1 MICAVDVYNQLTLMT
16 SILSRNSIDSHTI
29 PNEPNRQN
37 YDHITAYTT
46 ATTTTTTSITSTTS
60 TTTTSIHLLL
70 LLLALSTTT
79 TTTTTTTSTTSTT
92 TTTVIV
98 ERLGTAKGGQR
109 PQNAVN
115 APAPI
120 PVVDDSMVED
130 DDEDDDDI
138 YDEDTYEVEDD
149 DFFEEPIKA
158 VPKNHHPIPVQ
169 LGQGL
174 IAKTRG
180 LVVET
185 KEDMQT
191 PVKTNRVPVV
201 RESPVYHGLQ
211 DPPTPTGRLSD
222 RIERLRQRCIEA
234 LGRDAFNEAYTF
246 LKTFDDQYTSSAYE
260 DDREDDKMNKMKAI
274 LGDSKSHYTPLIEQL
289 IFMEETHS
297 G

>member
-1 MICAVDVYNQLTLMT
+1 MQHYDVMSSKKLY
-16 SILSRNSIDSHTI
+16 
-29 PNEPNRQN
+29 NRQN
-37 YDHITAYTT
+37 QVIV
-46 ATTTTTTSITSTTS
+46 TSTITLRPIITYIYNS
-60 TTTTSIHLLL
+60 
-70 LLLALSTTT
+70 
-79 TTTTTTTSTTSTT
+79 
-92 TTTVIV
+92 VIV
-98 ERLGTAKGGQR
+98 ERLGTAMGGQR
-109 PQNAVN
+109 PQNVVN
-115 APAPI
+115 TPAPI
-120 PVVDDSMVED
+120 PAVDDSMVED
-130 DDEDDDDI
+130 DDEDDDDDDI

-149 DFFEEPIKA
+149 DYFEEPVKA
-158 VPKNHHPIPVQ
+158 PSKNQNPQPVQ

-191 PVKTNRVPVV
+191 PVKPTRVTVL
-201 RESPVYHGLQ
+201 RESPAYHGLQ

-234 LGRDAFNEAYTF
+234 LGRDAFTEAYTF
-246 LKTFDDQYTSSAYE
+246 LKTFDDQYTSTAYE